1 MRLSK
6 VPFKMVIDAHQHF
19 WLLKDRQGAWPPPEL
34 AAIHRD
40 FLPADLIPEM
50 KGSGVSGTVLVQSLP
65 SLEDTRFLL
74 DLARDHDFVLGV
86 VGWAD
91 LKAPNAPQVIAE
103 FAKADELKGLRP
115 MLQDLADARW
125 IDDPALAPA
134 VEAMIEHRLV
144 FDALVLEPHLPAL
157 HAFALRHPGLPIVI
171 DHGAKPRIASGH
183 FTGWRHAMLRLAK
196 LPHVHCKLS
205 GLLTEAGEQ
214 RQEALRPYIE
224 TILELFGAERVIWG
238 SDWPVLNLAGSY
250 SGWIN
255 QCLHIVPQADQDAV
269 MGGNAIRV
277 YGLTGY

>member
-40 FLPADLIPEM
+40 FLPADLIPET
-50 KGSGVSGTVLVQSLP
+50 KASGVSGTVLVQSLP
-65 SLEDTRFLL
+65 SLDDTRFLL

-91 LKAPNAPQVIAE
+91 LKAPDAPQVIAKL
-103 FAKADELKGLRP
+103 AKADKLKGLRP
-115 MLQDLADARW
+115 MLQDLADPNW

-134 VEAMIEHRLV
+134 VEVMIEHRLV

-157 HAFALRHPGLPIVI
+157 HAFASRYPGLPIVI

-183 FTGWRHAMLRLAK
+183 FTGWRHAMSRLAK
-196 LPHVHCKLS
+196 LPHLYCKLS

-250 SGWIN
+250 SSWIN
-255 QCLHIVPQADQDAV
+255 QCRQIVPQADQDAV

-277 YGLTGY
+277 YGLKGC